1 MTVLMRLVSA
11 VLLVL
16 PALGGPPEDVAD
28 RLARLGDPSGVV
40 RLEAQLW
47 LGSNLE
53 EEHLPLVA
61 EAARTADGEIRRRL
75 GQALGSEDRLL
86 GLAVALATDA
96 DRDVAGVGRKGLE
109 GLITRWSSSAR
120 DAPMRRWRL
129 PGPWEDRELRKL
141 SLDIGGASLDQA
153 VSRLDR
159 LGRAPVPMVLD
170 PGLEPG
176 VAPRADTED
185 AAAGLPE
192 RVSGSWVE
200 ILKKLVRKR
209 RVSFEV
215 LGYRGA
221 YEDEAAQARPWIRVC
236 VRGDEDS
243 GNTASHVAGW
253 CVGVVREYDPNWN
266 ESCARALGTLGWPA
280 ALRWLESRWSR
291 ESDPAALEGLL
302 AAAERGRVSPV
313 LARPDSIRLVLS
325 SLDAKAAEDLE
336 GARLHAERVAR
347 ALGAI
352 GPLGTGG
359 ELLSGAVLEGF
370 GSATVLGRWARL
382 VALELQGRAAPGAE
396 ALCRNLLVSTRAH
409 ASIRWQALRT
419 LHRVASG
426 ESGPVTV
433 NDLTGLLDFAAVR
446 GEAAEAGWL
455 IVAMNV
461 QPVEG
466 EVIPPGAGEEDRAG
480 RVVWAVTRGDEELAF
495 EFLRDAIEKGEQDQL
510 GDGLRAWVGLG
521 RRTDLVAWLD
531 RAAERDP
538 GLLESSGFLRLRVR
552 SGCSV
557 EADRL
562 RWVGAR
568 GRRPSGA
575 ALLDVGELAGVPG
588 LAGDNAREVLVDFIR
603 AGRREPRLSGALE
616 RAIGG
621 LRRRRADTLL
631 EDFLSSLRVGAA
643 RSGHPLSSLFYD
655 QDWPDSIAPPE
666 LRLETR
672 DRGWRLP

>member
-1 MTVLMRLVSA
+1 MTVPMPLLSA
-11 VLLVL
+11 VLMVL

-28 RLARLGDPSGVV
+28 RLAGLGDPSAAV

-61 EAARTADGEIRRRL
+61 EAARAADGEVRRRL
-75 GQALGSEDRLL
+75 GQALGSDDRLL
-86 GLAVALATDA
+86 GLAVALATDV
-96 DRDVAGVGRKGLE
+96 DRDVAGVGRKGIE
-109 GLITRWSSSAR
+109 GLVIRWSSSAR
-120 DAPMRRWRL
+120 DAPMRRRRL
-129 PGPWEDRELRKL
+129 PEPWEEHELRKL

-153 VSRLDR
+153 LSRLDR
-159 LGRAPVPMVLD
+159 LGRAPVPLVID

-185 AAAGLPE
+185 AAAGVPE

-200 ILKKLVRKR
+200 ILEKLVRKR

-215 LGYRGA
+215 LGHRGA
-221 YEDEAAQARPWIRVC
+221 YEDEAARARSWIRVC
-236 VRGDEDS
+236 VRGDEGS
-243 GNTASHVAGW
+243 GDTANHVAGW
-253 CVGVVREYDPNWN
+253 CMGVVREFDPNWN

-280 ALRWLESRWSR
+280 ALRWLEDRWAR

-313 LARPDSIRLVLS
+313 LARPDSIRRVLS
-325 SLDAKAAEDLE
+325 SLDAKAALDLE

-370 GSATVLGRWARL
+370 GSATVLARWARL
-382 VALELQGRAAPGAE
+382 VALELQGRATPEAE
-396 ALCRNLLVSTRAH
+396 ALCRGLLGSNRAH
-409 ASIRWQALRT
+409 PSIRWQALRT
-419 LHRVASG
+419 LHRVASA

-433 NDLTGLLDFAAVR
+433 IDLAGLLGFAAVR

-466 EVIPPGAGEEDRAG
+466 EVVPPGSGEEDRAG
-480 RVVWAVTRGDEELAF
+480 RAVWAVTRGDEELAF
-495 EFLRDAIEKGEQDQL
+495 EFLRDALEQGEQDLL

-521 RRTDLVAWLD
+521 RRTDLVEWLD
-531 RAAERDP
+531 RAAQRDP
-538 GLLESSGFLRLRVR
+538 DLLESSGYLRLRVR
-552 SGCSV
+552 SGCSI

-562 RWVGAR
+562 RWVEAR
-568 GRRPSGA
+568 GSRPSGA
-575 ALLDVGELAGVPG
+575 ALMDVGEVAGVPG
-588 LAGDNAREVLVDFIR
+588 LAGDKAREVLVAFIHD
-603 AGRREPRLSGALE
+603 GRREPRLSGALE

-621 LRRRRADTLL
+621 LKRRRADALL
-631 EDFLSSLRVGAA
+631 EDFLSSLRLGAA

-655 QDWPDSIAPPE
+655 QDWPDSVAPPE